1 MYENITLDSIAHMGI
16 YEEFVKMYKEGE
28 QYKKDITG
36 DTLLWTALCN
46 TNNEEKYKIANFL
59 INKGADVKFINKEG
73 LSLFFPLFSHGRDDI
88 VKTTILCKTLLEKGA
103 DITLLYKPYN
113 TVMFKNIFNYDN
125 VQEVE
130 MIPLYELIFAQPG
143 LKLLVKDKWGLT
155 LLDFAKKAGRYI
167 GVKYIEDYIKKYNL
181 TNEQF

>member
-1 MYENITLDSIAHMGI
+1 M
-16 YEEFVKMYKEGE
+16 
-28 QYKKDITG
+28 
-36 DTLLWTALCN
+36 
-46 TNNEEKYKIANFL
+46 
-59 INKGADVKFINKEG
+59 
-73 LSLFFPLFSHGRDDI
+73 
-88 VKTTILCKTLLEKGA
+88 EKGA

-155 LLDFAKKAGRYI
+155 LLDFAKKAERYI
-167 GVKYIEDYIKKYNL
+167 GVKYIYDYICKYNL
-181 TNEQF
+181 TKDQF

>member
-1 MYENITLDSIAHMGI
+1 MSKYSTLYAATNMGTYEDFL
-16 YEEFVKMYKEGE
+16 EMYKEGE
-28 QYKKDITG
+28 QYKKDVTG

-46 TNNEEKYKIANFL
+46 TNDEERYKIVNFL

-73 LSLFFPLFSHGRDDI
+73 LSLFFPLFSYGRDDI

-103 DITLLYKPYN
+103 DITPLYKPHK

-125 VQEVE
+125 VPEIE
-130 MIPLYELIFAQPG
+130 MIPLYELIFAQTG
-143 LKLLVKDKWGLT
+143 LQLLVKDKWGLT
-155 LLDFAKKAGRYI
+155 LLDFAKKVGRYI

-181 TNEQF
+181 TSE